1 MPVRLATDSGARS
14 ERHLKPVRHLARWNG
29 CRQAC
34 SRRATRPLRRTC
46 PPCLVLTWLLV
57 LGLALAGCASASQPV
72 RFEPGRD
79 LTPQQQAADR
89 TACEAEARE
98 EVAKTSKRPRG
109 LYLLFGDD
117 EAARSR
123 AYRMCMEQRGY
134 QAR

>member
-1 MPVRLATDSGARS
+1 MPFRLATDSGARS

-29 CRQAC
+29 C
-34 SRRATRPLRRTC
+34 
-46 PPCLVLTWLLV
+46 CLSVVLTWLLV
-57 LGLALAGCASASQPV
+57 LGLALAGCASTSQPV

-79 LTPQQQAADR
+79 LTPEQQAADR

-98 EVAKTSKRPRG
+98 EVAKTSRRPRG

-134 QAR
+134 QAK